1 MKKVD
6 QDEQHNTL
14 VASVSTHDD
23 KINYKT
29 EKEYHWKKKGYA
41 QARALGSTL

>member
-6 QDEQHNTL
+6 QNEQHNTL

-23 KINYKT
+23 KRYYKT
-29 EKEYHWKKKGYA
+29 ERMNITGKRRVMLRQE
-41 QARALGSTL
+41 L